1 MWKNFHRNAK
11 QIKSWKNEKN
21 KYKKWHIN
29 ETLILC
35 VIHLFTSVKFNTD
48 GKKIQSAKLLQFWR
62 FFLVI
67 QIIVFENKIATEMET
82 TENLAYGV

>member
-1 MWKNFHRNAK
+1 M
-11 QIKSWKNEKN
+11 
-21 KYKKWHIN
+21 
-29 ETLILC
+29 
-35 VIHLFTSVKFNTD
+35 FTSVKFNTD